1 MMKNFLSF
9 FLLFVSHA
17 TVAQLFPA
25 VDFPQ
30 GYFRNPM
37 GIPLQLSANFGELR
51 TNHYHLGFDIRTN
64 QRENLPV
71 YAAAEGYVSRVKIER
86 YGYGRAIYIDH
97 PNGYTTLY
105 AHLNDF
111 NKELHQFVIN
121 KQYAD
126 EQWEQDIT
134 FSPGQFPV
142 SKGQFIAYSGN
153 TGGSAGPHLH
163 FEIRDTKTEVNINP
177 WHFNFNLLDNIA
189 PSIYR
194 LYYYDRRYSTYQVSP
209 KQIPIKKI
217 GKDYITTQDVVV
229 FPTPTISFGISTED
243 KGNTSP
249 FLYGIYQ
256 AELYVDDTARFGFS
270 LSEISYPDS
279 RSINGA
285 IDYKIK
291 AAGGPYIQHL
301 SRLPGNNSTIF
312 SPFVGDGVYI
322 IPDTAIHS
330 AEIRVLDPEGNTAT
344 LKFRFR
350 YDPALNQEM
359 FFTTNSIPM
368 FPNQE
373 NRLSMNDIEVLFPPH
388 SFYHM
393 VPFVHTVM
401 EAKQLDAS
409 GIHSLH
415 SYNIPVHDS
424 FTVKIRSQIPASDP
438 LREKIVMQL
447 TSNRKKVA
455 TKGAWDGDWM
465 TAKFW
470 DLGQVRLL
478 VDTIPPTLTTGMR
491 NGANLGK
498 SKAIVFTARD
508 NAGEI
513 KSFRAELDGKWLM
526 FRRKSYSFIHDFDE
540 RTTRGKH
547 ELKVRVEDVAGNIT
561 ERTYTF
567 TR

>member
-1 MMKNFLSF
+1 MRNLLLVLL
-9 FLLFVSHA
+9 LLFVQA
-17 TVAQLFPA
+17 TSGQLFAP
-25 VDFPQ
+25 VNFPQ

-51 TNHYHLGFDIRTN
+51 SNHYHLGFDIRTN

-71 YAAAEGYVSRVKIER
+71 YAAAEGFISRVKIER
-86 YGYGRAIYIDH
+86 YGYGRAIYIEH

-111 NKELHQFVIN
+111 YKELNDFVIN

-134 FSPGQFPV
+134 FTPGQFPV

-163 FEIRDTKTEVNINP
+163 FEIRDTKTEMNINP
-177 WHFNFNLLDNIA
+177 WHFNFNLVDNIT

-209 KQIPIKKI
+209 KQIPIKRV
-217 GKDYITTQDVVV
+217 GKDYITTQDIIV
-229 FPTPTISFGISTED
+229 FPTPTISFGISAED
-243 KGNTSP
+243 KGNTSS
-249 FLYGIYQ
+249 FRYGIYQ
-256 AELYVDDTARFGFS
+256 TELYVDDTARFGFRM
-270 LSEISYPDS
+270 SEISYYDS
-279 RSINGA
+279 RSVNGA
-285 IDYKIK
+285 IDYKMK
-291 AAGGPYIQHL
+291 EAGGPYMQHL

-312 SPFVGDGVYI
+312 SPNAGDGVYI
-322 IPDTAIHS
+322 ISDTAVHT
-330 AEIRVLDPEGNTAT
+330 AEVRVLDPEGNVAT

-368 FPNQE
+368 LPNQE
-373 NRLSMNDIEVLFPPH
+373 NKLSMNDIEVLFPQY

-401 EAKQLDAS
+401 EAKQMAAAS

-415 SYNIPVHDS
+415 NYQIPVHDS
-424 FTVKIRSQIPASDP
+424 FTVRLRSQIPSTDP
-438 LREKIVMQL
+438 LRDKIVMQL
-447 TSNRKKVA
+447 TSDRKKVA
-455 TKGAWDGDWM
+455 TKGAWEGDWM
-465 TAKFW
+465 QAKFW
-470 DLGQVRLL
+470 DLGQVKLL
-478 VDTIPPTLTTGMR
+478 VDTVPPSLTTSLR
-491 NGANLGK
+491 NNANLSKRK
-498 SKAIVFTARD
+498 SIVFTARD

-513 KSFRAELDGKWLM
+513 KRFRTELDGKWLM

-547 ELKVRVEDVAGNIT
+547 ELRVRVEDEAGNIT
-561 ERTYTF
+561 ERVYTF